1 METIKCIKERRSI
14 RKFKDDKIEDNIINE
29 IIDAASYAPSW
40 KNSQIARYIVI
51 ENREVIDKI
60 ADECVLGFEYNT
72 KTLKKSPVLVIV
84 NVEIG
89 KSGFEKDGSYST
101 PKEDRTV
108 IMGIFDEY
116 KVAEIVDI
124 PENQKIVAFIAM
136 GYPQGD
142 IPAAPKRKP
151 VDELV
156 TYIK

>member
-1 METIKCIKERRSI
+1 MCIR
-14 RKFKDDKIEDNIINE
+14 
-29 IIDAASYAPSW
+29 
-40 KNSQIARYIVI
+40 
-51 ENREVIDKI
+51 
-60 ADECVLGFEYNT
+60 
-72 KTLKKSPVLVIV
+72 
-84 NVEIG
+84 
-89 KSGFEKDGSYST
+89 
-101 PKEDRTV
+101 DR
-108 IMGIFDEY
+108 Y